1 MESIKNSFKHDY
13 NLAVDCFNK
22 KDYTSF
28 FRNIRPAIELL
39 CKLVIYD
46 IINNDVTSADIM
58 EGRKSIQKG
67 RDNIFFLDTR
77 PTTRKPTGSFFTAI
91 FPRAYFMH
99 HPDVYS
105 AREDIQKKR
114 LKLSIES
121 YSSELCRWYN
131 FASEFGSHT
140 GGSTMQ
146 EEEQARGCAT
156 CIPGFL
162 DFLKG
167 NSILSSDTIE
177 FLNGLQ
183 PFSFNSVREKEL
195 NQVKNQIEQANKE
208 IDEKAAALILA
219 KKQLA
224 EAEQRNL
231 ASQERTSEAESLLA
245 EKQKEI
251 EKLKKMLSDSKV
263 IETPTIE
270 EELIPEAP
278 IVYKPQRE
286 RHLRERMRLAVEDW
300 DLDEDSLDDDQ
311 LDLIDDAINKSMLV
325 TGCAGSGKSVIAM
338 HKAEQIAEKGFS
350 VILIALTRSLSSFMQ
365 TGRNS
370 SSYTFYH
377 YHYWKYLGMPRAD
390 YIIVDE
396 IQDFEREEI
405 QEFIDAANK
414 HYFFFGDSAQSI
426 YNHFGKNTL
435 SIEDIA
441 EMTRLTPLQL
451 YNNYRLPRNV
461 AKITQDYVGVNVME
475 YAEKVYKNKEKELP
489 HFIQFNTIEEQ
500 ISKIIE
506 IAKNN
511 PDHSIGVLLPSN
523 QQVVEV
529 CEKLKIQ
536 DFDYEFKFKTE
547 AQDKRAQGELHFTN
561 NLPKVLTYH
570 SAKGLQFDIVI
581 IPMFKGAK
589 SNEARK
595 ALYVAMTRTMHQL
608 YLMYNTPQ
616 LAAPLDK
623 VPSRLYKK
631 S

>member
-28 FRNIRPAIELL
+28 FRNIRPTIELL

-219 KKQLA
+219 K
-224 EAEQRNL
+224 
-231 ASQERTSEAESLLA
+231 
-245 EKQKEI
+245 
-251 EKLKKMLSDSKV
+251 
-263 IETPTIE
+263 
-270 EELIPEAP
+270 
-278 IVYKPQRE
+278 
-286 RHLRERMRLAVEDW
+286 
-300 DLDEDSLDDDQ
+300 
-311 LDLIDDAINKSMLV
+311 
-325 TGCAGSGKSVIAM
+325 
-338 HKAEQIAEKGFS
+338 
-350 VILIALTRSLSSFMQ
+350 
-365 TGRNS
+365 
-370 SSYTFYH
+370 
-377 YHYWKYLGMPRAD
+377 
-390 YIIVDE
+390 
-396 IQDFEREEI
+396 
-405 QEFIDAANK
+405 
-414 HYFFFGDSAQSI
+414 
-426 YNHFGKNTL
+426 
-435 SIEDIA
+435 
-441 EMTRLTPLQL
+441 
-451 YNNYRLPRNV
+451 NN
-461 AKITQDYVGVNVME
+461 
-475 YAEKVYKNKEKELP
+475 
-489 HFIQFNTIEEQ
+489 
-500 ISKIIE
+500 
-506 IAKNN
+506 
-511 PDHSIGVLLPSN
+511 
-523 QQVVEV
+523 
-529 CEKLKIQ
+529 
-536 DFDYEFKFKTE
+536 
-547 AQDKRAQGELHFTN
+547 
-561 NLPKVLTYH
+561 
-570 SAKGLQFDIVI
+570 
-581 IPMFKGAK
+581 
-589 SNEARK
+589 
-595 ALYVAMTRTMHQL
+595 
-608 YLMYNTPQ
+608 
-616 LAAPLDK
+616 
-623 VPSRLYKK
+623 
-631 S
+631 